1 MASSDMRSNMTPL
14 NESNY
19 ATWKVQCKMALMREG
34 LWSIVNKEE
43 VIPELDNARRRETE
57 EARRK
62 FKIRFEKALTTIV
75 LAVSPSLLYLLGEPE
90 DPVKVWDTLE
100 NQFQKKS
107 WANKLILKTKLS
119 RMRLKENQSVTE
131 HIRGMTEIFQ
141 ELSIIGQPME
151 EEDRVVQLLTSL
163 PKKF

>member
-1 MASSDMRSNMTPL
+1 MVPL
-14 NESNY
+14 KETNY
-19 ATWKVQCKMALMREG
+19 ATWKVQCRMALMREG

-43 VIPELDNARRRETE
+43 IMPEFDVERRRESE

-62 FKIRFEKALTTIV
+62 FKIRYDKALTTIV
-75 LAVSPSLLYLLGEPE
+75 LSVSPSLLYLLGDPE
-90 DPVKVWDTLE
+90 DPVKVWDILE

-119 RMRLKENQSVTE
+119 RMRLKENQSVSE
-131 HIRGMTEIFQ
+131 HLKGMTEIFQ

-151 EEDRVVQLLTSL
+151 EEDRVAQLLANQRIRILCTW
-163 PKKF
+163 